1 MKARPFLAVLLAL
14 VLVVFA
20 LGLAGWWL
28 VWQRS
33 ALRLQRQPLEI
44 PRAARFVPREAP
56 LSLYLFSDGDQPV
69 AYARAVAPP
78 RQRRQAA
85 EAVARLR
92 DGAFAAAG
100 LDYDAELR
108 SWLAAPVGLALLEP
122 PPPPAGPT
130 ASGSGTASPRGGW
143 LLVLGSRD
151 DAGARRF
158 LQRFWQTRSLAGTDL
173 QISTYRGMG
182 LISGQGALVGP
193 SPMPLATALV
203 DDDLVLIA
211 SGRGVLEQALDV
223 SQIGELN
230 QAGQPAFQEGLGRL
244 GSGAALLQVAPEAL
258 ERWLGVPLPAEEDQR
273 PGHLLMALRPEGRAL
288 HLKGLLGLPPQ
299 TVLPEV
305 GLDAVL
311 GRALLGE
318 LHGPA
323 ASLALVQ
330 DPMAVATIPLLQPL
344 LSRMAGGEG
353 AAGPLPALVVAS
365 DTGPLLAAASGGH
378 WLLGTA
384 ADRPEAAVVETSLAA
399 EGLIARPPGGRRP
412 CAAGLD
418 PPAGRPRPTRRQ
430 DGAAAGPPGGLALA
444 AGRSGL
450 VGGVPRPAAEAG
462 GSCQEGRPSSPGAAG
477 GPRCWGCGPSV
488 GPGWSPGSRPVDRLA
503 ALAAAHRPGRRLP
516 LRAGRGAGPGPG
528 GRARRAGARRPTW
541 LRRSLSMAPA
551 ARELLLLR
559 HGIAEER
566 SPGRPDADRELTA
579 TGRIRTR
586 AVLDLA
592 ARLGL
597 KADRLLSSPLTR
609 AWQTGEIALAA
620 GLAADP

>member
-273 PGHLLMALRPEGRAL
+273 PGHLLMALRPEGRGL

-299 TVLPEV
+299 AVLPEV
-305 GLDAVL
+305 GLDAGL

-318 LHGPA
+318 LHGPT

-330 DPMAVATIPLLQPL
+330 DPMAIATIPLLQPL
-344 LSRMAGGEG
+344 LSRMAGAEG

-365 DTGPLLAAASGGH
+365 DTGPLLAAVSGGH

-399 EGLIARPPGGRRP
+399 EGLIAAPLEVDGHALRVWTRLQAGPGRRDGKTEQLQAP
-412 CAAGLD
+412 LAGWRWQRDDQAWWGESLGQLQRLEGPVRKGDRLRQEQLEHLAAGDAALQWALD
-418 PPAGRPRPTRRQ
+418 GPRARALLIAWPPWQRLTALAGGSLSEPVE
-430 DGAAAGPPGGLALA
+430 GLALA
-444 AGRSGL
+444 LAGEPGGL
-450 VGGVPRPAAEAG
+450 VL
-462 GSCQEGRPSSPGAAG
+462 EGR
-477 GPRCWGCGPSV
+477 
-488 GPGWSPGSRPVDRLA
+488 
-503 ALAAAHRPGRRLP
+503 
-516 LRAGRGAGPGPG
+516 
-528 GRARRAGARRPTW
+528 
-541 LRRSLSMAPA
+541 
-551 ARELLLLR
+551 
-559 HGIAEER
+559 
-566 SPGRPDADRELTA
+566 
-579 TGRIRTR
+579 
-586 AVLDLA
+586 
-592 ARLGL
+592 LGF
-597 KADRLLSSPLTR
+597 
-609 AWQTGEIALAA
+609 G
-620 GLAADP
+620 DP

>member
-20 LGLAGWWL
+20 LGLGGWWL

-108 SWLAAPVGLALLEP
+108 SWLAAPVGLALLEA
-122 PPPPAGPT
+122 AGPT
-130 ASGSGTASPRGGW
+130 TSGPGPALPRAGW
-143 LLVLGSRD
+143 LLALGSRD

-182 LISGQGALVGP
+182 LISGQGALVGR

-230 QAGQPAFQEGLGRL
+230 QAGQPALQVGLGRL

-258 ERWLGVPLPAEEDQR
+258 ERWLGVPLPAEQDQR
-273 PGHLLMALRPEGRAL
+273 PGQLLMSLRPDGRGL
-288 HLKGLLGLPPQ
+288 RLKGLLGLPPQ
-299 TVLPEV
+299 TALPEV
-305 GLDAVL
+305 GVDAGL

-318 LHGPA
+318 LHGPF

-330 DPMAVATIPLLQPL
+330 DPAAVAAIPLLQPL

-384 ADRPEAAVVETSLAA
+384 ADRPEAAAVERSLAA
-399 EGLIARPPGGRRP
+399 EGLIAAPLEVDGHALRVWTRLQAGSGRRDGKEVEQLQAP
-412 CAAGLD
+412 LAGWRWQRDDQAWWGESLGQLQRLEGPARKGARLRQDRLQDLAAGDAALQWALD
-418 PPAGRPRPTRRQ
+418 GPRARALLTAWPPWQRLTALAGGSLSEPVE
-430 DGAAAGPPGGLALA
+430 GLALA
-444 AGRSGL
+444 VGGEPGGL
-450 VGGVPRPAAEAG
+450 VV
-462 GSCQEGRPSSPGAAG
+462 EGR
-477 GPRCWGCGPSV
+477 
-488 GPGWSPGSRPVDRLA
+488 
-503 ALAAAHRPGRRLP
+503 
-516 LRAGRGAGPGPG
+516 
-528 GRARRAGARRPTW
+528 
-541 LRRSLSMAPA
+541 
-551 ARELLLLR
+551 
-559 HGIAEER
+559 
-566 SPGRPDADRELTA
+566 
-579 TGRIRTR
+579 
-586 AVLDLA
+586 
-592 ARLGL
+592 LGF
-597 KADRLLSSPLTR
+597 
-609 AWQTGEIALAA
+609 G
-620 GLAADP
+620 DP